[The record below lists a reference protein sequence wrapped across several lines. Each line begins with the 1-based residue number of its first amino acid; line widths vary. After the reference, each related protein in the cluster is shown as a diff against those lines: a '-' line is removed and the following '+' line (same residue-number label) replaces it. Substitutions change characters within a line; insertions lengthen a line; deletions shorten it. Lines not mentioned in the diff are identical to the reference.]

1 MNQFKYYHGFVFSII
16 SVLFLFLLHHL
27 PVNQLFIDPFSE
39 AIKHQDLIDVSF
51 SKFRDH
57 SDPKLFDSRIFIINS
72 GITDRRKVATAI
84 NFLSRK
90 STKVIGIDL
99 LFDTLYSTPADTLL
113 RNAILSS
120 PKLTLAYSFEEAK
133 LHKPSTMEM
142 HSHPFFTKSDNQAYV
157 NLATNDGFSVR
168 TFEPFHNVEGNLV
181 PSFSTKIALIFNPD
195 ILSSLNARGVDKEWI
210 NFRRVQP
217 GVSGMIYPINSGQNS
232 HYALVNIDQFLNDT
246 SSYDDNYFKDK
257 IVLVGFCG
265 EHDASLSMKDRYYT
279 PLNERSS
286 GRSIPDMFGVII
298 HANIISMLLDE
309 DYIDDVPEWLLYLF
323 SFFIFFINYYIFLKV
338 VEKKLFFT
346 VAFIR
351 LIQILQFVFLYSC
364 CILLLCGLNIKLGFI
379 LIITSVI
386 LSFELFE
393 FYQHRF
399 KHRVNKILST
409 Y

>member
-1 MNQFKYYHGFVFSII
+1 MNQFKYYHGFIFSII

-72 GITDRRKVATAI
+72 GITDRRKVATTI
-84 NFLSRK
+84 NYLSRK

-181 PSFSTKIALIFNPD
+181 PSFSTKIALSFNPD

-232 HYALVNIDQFLNDT
+232 H
-246 SSYDDNYFKDK
+246 
-257 IVLVGFCG
+257 
-265 EHDASLSMKDRYYT
+265 
-279 PLNERSS
+279 
-286 GRSIPDMFGVII
+286 
-298 HANIISMLLDE
+298 
-309 DYIDDVPEWLLYLF
+309 
-323 SFFIFFINYYIFLKV
+323 
-338 VEKKLFFT
+338 
-346 VAFIR
+346 
-351 LIQILQFVFLYSC
+351 
-364 CILLLCGLNIKLGFI
+364 
-379 LIITSVI
+379 
-386 LSFELFE
+386 
-393 FYQHRF
+393 
-399 KHRVNKILST
+399 
-409 Y
+409 

>member
-1 MNQFKYYHGFVFSII
+1 
-16 SVLFLFLLHHL
+16 
-27 PVNQLFIDPFSE
+27 
-39 AIKHQDLIDVSF
+39 
-51 SKFRDH
+51 
-57 SDPKLFDSRIFIINS
+57 
-72 GITDRRKVATAI
+72 
-84 NFLSRK
+84 
-90 STKVIGIDL
+90 
-99 LFDTLYSTPADTLL
+99 
-113 RNAILSS
+113 
-120 PKLTLAYSFEEAK
+120 
-133 LHKPSTMEM
+133 
-142 HSHPFFTKSDNQAYV
+142 
-157 NLATNDGFSVR
+157 
-168 TFEPFHNVEGNLV
+168 
-181 PSFSTKIALIFNPD
+181 
-195 ILSSLNARGVDKEWI
+195 
-210 NFRRVQP
+210 
-217 GVSGMIYPINSGQNS
+217 
-232 HYALVNIDQFLNDT
+232 
-246 SSYDDNYFKDK
+246 
-257 IVLVGFCG
+257 
-265 EHDASLSMKDRYYT
+265 MKDRYYT